1 MVRKS
6 LSKVMKMNDS
16 ELTTERK
23 EGGKEGGK

>member
-6 LSKVMKMNDS
+6 LSKLMKMHDS

-23 EGGKEGGK
+23 EGEKEGGK